1 MKKIVSILSIFFLC
15 IFGASSM
22 LHISHA
28 NCNVSDQ
35 EIKNLDIS
43 NKLSDCLAWSDL
55 VDPGDWMIET
65 GIKAKL
71 VYWTTQLGGLLW
83 LLAVGAIVYGGLMM
97 TLSWGEDEKV
107 KKWKDIVKW
116 AMLWF
121 LAVIAAGWVVRL
133 IVEVM
138 FSVAW

>member
-1 MKKIVSILSIFFLC
+1 
-15 IFGASSM
+15 
-22 LHISHA
+22 
-28 NCNVSDQ
+28 
-35 EIKNLDIS
+35 
-43 NKLSDCLAWSDL
+43 
-55 VDPGDWMIET
+55 MIET

>member
-1 MKKIVSILSIFFLC
+1 MKKIISIIALSLLCVFWIFSPTYVSY
-15 IFGASSM
+15 AD
-22 LHISHA
+22 
-28 NCNVSDQ
+28 CNVTDA
-35 EIKNLDIS
+35 EIRNLDIS
-43 NKLSDCLAWSDL
+43 HKLSDCLSWSDL
-55 VDPGDWMIET
+55 VDPGDWLIES
-65 GIKAKL
+65 GIKSKL
-71 VYWTTQLGGLLW
+71 VYWTTQLGWLLG

-116 AMLWF
+116 SMLWF
-121 LAVIAAGWVVRL
+121 LAVIAAGGIVRL